1 MDEMITKK
9 PDFDVWLL
17 IGNHDMYHKETWD
30 VNSVKPLSAIPGI
43 HIIDEP
49 STITFG
55 GRQIDFCPHTENPIA
70 ELAKLKA
77 GRSKD
82 SLTLL
87 MGHMAV
93 HGAKLNRLYGTKSDV
108 IVEYDGD
115 LQPVSVD
122 VFDDWDMTLLGH
134 YHGAQQLNDKVEY
147 VGSPL
152 QLSFGEAFEEK
163 HVLLL
168 DLETLEK
175 EYIPNTFSP
184 VHYIITPEDVPTYNL
199 KDNFVRIVLDGV
211 DEKGKVDLR
220 REILAN
226 HEVASLDFKEK
237 EKKIE
242 EDEVIIDDAKAN
254 LLNEEEMMENYVK
267 DNPPPAELDVK
278 KLLSKGMFI
287 CNMSGGSR

>member
-1 MDEMITKK
+1 
-9 PDFDVWLL
+9 
-17 IGNHDMYHKETWD
+17 
-30 VNSVKPLSAIPGI
+30 
-43 HIIDEP
+43 
-49 STITFG
+49 
-55 GRQIDFCPHTENPIA
+55 
-70 ELAKLKA
+70 
-77 GRSKD
+77 
-82 SLTLL
+82 
-87 MGHMAV
+87 
-93 HGAKLNRLYGTKSDV
+93 
-108 IVEYDGD
+108 
-115 LQPVSVD
+115 
-122 VFDDWDMTLLGH
+122 
-134 YHGAQQLNDKVEY
+134 VEY